1 MKGGVVWGVI
11 GLALLGVIGWRVVEV
26 VGARRAPRAGG
37 DEVVLVRTGK
47 VRRADL
53 AEKLAF
59 HGSIRPLNEVEVYPK
74 LGGRIERLEVQV
86 GDKVK
91 AGQLLAVVE
100 HKEIA
105 WQAKAALAAVE
116 VAKAGVA
123 GAQLE
128 HDRVAELFKGGS
140 ATKAMLEGAQ
150 IKLSLARAQLAQ
162 AEAAAGLA
170 QQAVANAT
178 ITAPIA
184 GTVVRRPVSPGA
196 MVGQQS
202 VLVTIQDT
210 ERLKLEAAVDAAAFA
225 RLQKGAP
232 ASITVDALPGE
243 SFPGTV
249 TILAPSLD
257 SLSRRASI
265 EIEIDNASGRLL
277 PNMFARA
284 QVTVGKLEGSLAV
297 PKAAIYQAPGGAV
310 VYRVRDGLA
319 QLLRPKLGPEDDG
332 QVAVFAGLAEGDEVA
347 VSGVAELV
355 DGAPVRV
362 VQEPA
367 GVTAGAPN

>member
-1 MKGGVVWGVI
+1 MKGGVVWGLI
-11 GLALLGVIGWRVVEV
+11 GLALLGLVGWRVAQVLE
-26 VGARRAPRAGG
+26 ARRKPHEGS

-47 VRRADL
+47 VHRADL

-59 HGSIRPLNEVEVYPK
+59 NGSIRPLNEVDVYPK

-116 VAKAGVA
+116 VGKAGVA

-140 ATKAMLEGAQ
+140 ATKAMLDGVEIRLALAQ
-150 IKLSLARAQLAQ
+150 AQLAQ

-170 QQAVANAT
+170 QQAVSNAT
-178 ITAPIA
+178 LTAPIA

-196 MVGQQS
+196 MIGQQS
-202 VLVTIQDT
+202 VVVTLQDT
-210 ERLKLEAAVDAAAFA
+210 ARLKLEAAVDAASFA

-232 ASITVDALPGE
+232 ASIAVDALPGE

-249 TILAPSLD
+249 SILAPSLD

-284 QVTVGKLEGSLAV
+284 QVTVGKLEGTLAV
-297 PKAAIYQAPGGAV
+297 PAAAVYRAPGGAV

-332 QVAVFAGLAEGDEVA
+332 QVAVLAGLAEGDEVA
-347 VSGVAELV
+347 VSGLAGLA
-355 DGAPVRV
+355 DGASVKVAR
-362 VQEPA
+362 EAAGPA
-367 GVTAGAPN
+367 ARTSN